1 MGQRRGSSAPPGV
14 EHVILYIYK
23 SSYAVC
29 PAGGNMI
36 CGKCRMEGVAPS
48 KMCATVESVR
58 IHYSTGNK
66 PSKPKK
72 RSARKG

>member
-1 MGQRRGSSAPPGV
+1 
-14 EHVILYIYK
+14 
-23 SSYAVC
+23 
-29 PAGGNMI
+29 MI